1 MRAADPPLRV
11 RCRGV
16 YQRLR
21 GDLQHAAQ
29 PRPVLVD
36 VADALQEGG
45 EGEGVSEVEG
55 EAWGEGD
62 GVARGRRFEP
72 AASACR

>member
-21 GDLQHAAQ
+21 GDLQHTAQ

-45 EGEGVSEVEG
+45 EGEGVSE
-55 EAWGEGD
+55 
-62 GVARGRRFEP
+62 
-72 AASACR
+72 